1 MPSVSGVHL
10 CQKRGSCIATASL
23 QLTAWAVNGNRA
35 LCWFALGA
43 FHGEKGARPSG
54 SDSSRSSGSGR
65 RYSASWPLNRR

>member
-1 MPSVSGVHL
+1 MPPVSGVHL

-43 FHGEKGARPSG
+43 FPGKRDWLG
-54 SDSSRSSGSGR
+54 
-65 RYSASWPLNRR
+65 